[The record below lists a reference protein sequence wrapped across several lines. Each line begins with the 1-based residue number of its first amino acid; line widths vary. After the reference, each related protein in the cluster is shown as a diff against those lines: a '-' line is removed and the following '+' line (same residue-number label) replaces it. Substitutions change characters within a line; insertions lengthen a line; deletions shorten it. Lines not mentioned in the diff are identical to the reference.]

1 MPEAMRLFI
10 DLTFSIA
17 IWEKLKAPSKVNSAS
32 TVPLV
37 YYFLDH
43 FKRTLHYGVSP
54 SLTVMVVTRAGPVNV
69 YDEPGLAGV
78 LPPGSTTL

>member
-1 MPEAMRLFI
+1 M
-10 DLTFSIA
+10 DLTFSFA
-17 IWEKLKAPSKVNSAS
+17 IWEMLKALLEEHSLS

-37 YYFLDH
+37 YNFLDY

-54 SLTVMVVTRAGPVNV
+54 SLTVIVVVSAGPVNA
-69 YDEPGLAGV
+69 YEEPGLAGA